1 MKKLAYFRTSVNT
14 LIITL
19 ALLLAAVAT
28 TASAQG
34 VASQEPPAGFGTML
48 VYLGTGVFDAAD
60 PDYQAPDAEFWH
72 REIMGRSDADIA
84 QNRAEALAFFAER
97 FGLDPDGHGGLMFTD
112 FMVDPRSEYRA
123 YVSSE
128 TAIPSDGWVVRDG
141 GWMLSVTEPD
151 GLTLGGEFA
160 GTHVPQGAVFVFGEY
175 NIDVPDGDEIII
187 HDRSGSAIIG
197 TDSGMMFR
205 CDLWHPEWG
214 DGLAQGLSAPRIL
227 EDGRTQANIRN
238 VLTFSGFGD
247 PDGVPSSSD

>member
-1 MKKLAYFRTSVNT
+1 MKNVAHFRTSVNA
-14 LIITL
+14 LIV
-19 ALLLAAVAT
+19 ALVMLLAVGAT

-34 VASQEPPAGFGTML
+34 VASQQPPAGFDTML
-48 VYLGTGVFDAAD
+48 VYLGTGVYDAAD
-60 PDYQAPDAEFWH
+60 PNYEAPDADYWH

-84 QNRAEALAFFAER
+84 QNRADALAFFAER
-97 FGLDPDGHGGLMFTD
+97 FGLDPETQDGLAFTD
-112 FMVDPRSEYRA
+112 FMVDPRNEYRA

-128 TAIPSDGWVVRDG
+128 VAIPSEGWVVRDG
-141 GWMLSVTEPD
+141 GWRLAVTDPD

-160 GTHVPQGAVFVFGEY
+160 GTHVPQGAFFVFGEY
-175 NIDVPDGDEIII
+175 NIDVPGGDDIII
-187 HDRSGSAIIG
+187 HYRSGSAIIG

-205 CDLWHPEWG
+205 CDLWHAEWG
-214 DGLAQGLSAPRIL
+214 DGLAQGLSAPRTL

>member
-1 MKKLAYFRTSVNT
+1 MKTLAYGRTFVNT
-14 LIITL
+14 LIVAL
-19 ALLLAAVAT
+19 ALLLAVGAT

-34 VASQEPPAGFGTML
+34 VASQQPPAGFDTML

-60 PDYQAPDAEFWH
+60 PSYEAPDAEYWH

-97 FGLDPDGHGGLMFTD
+97 FGLDPETQDGLMFTD

-123 YVSSE
+123 YVSSAA
-128 TAIPSDGWVVRDG
+128 AIPSEGWVVRDG
-141 GWMLSVTEPD
+141 GWMLSVSDPD
-151 GLTLGGEFA
+151 GIALGGEFA
-160 GTHVPQGAVFVFGEY
+160 GTHVPQGAFFVFGEY
-175 NIDVPDGDEIII
+175 NIDVPDGDDIVI
-187 HDRSGSAIIG
+187 HYRSGSAIIAAEN
-197 TDSGMMFR
+197 GMMFR

-214 DGLAQGLSAPRIL
+214 EGMAQGLSAPRTL

-247 PDGVPSSSD
+247 PDGVPNSTD